1 MGLVLSFLSTGLV
14 LLSIGLADLS
24 LAELL
29 FSTGLLPALSLFPSS
44 CDCCCCESPPSCP
57 GLPPL
62 FAALLLLVLPPLL
75 FPAPLLLFNTTGKA
89 PRTSLSSPRSV
100 AHSPLARS
108 SSPSSRAPVA
118 AFSST
123 ITRNFAWKP
132 RGQCTLDDGRKWERG
147 EGECWLKG
155 ENVNSPVMSSS
166 RSILLSPGK
175 NYSFYCAG
183 CEGCEICL
191 SWRMYREWILF
202 VIRDFVDICTSN
214 WCKEYCIYLMWWW
227 YDENWT
233 WNWNISENKKF
244 KCIVEIQ
251 YIIGEN
257 NYFYINN

>member
-14 LLSIGLADLS
+14 LLSMGLADLS

-44 CDCCCCESPPSCP
+44 CDCCCCELSPPSCP
-57 GLPPL
+57 GLPLL
-62 FAALLLLVLPPLL
+62 FAAFTLLLLVLPPPLL

-132 RGQCTLDDGRKWERG
+132 RGR
-147 EGECWLKG
+147 
-155 ENVNSPVMSSS
+155 
-166 RSILLSPGK
+166 
-175 NYSFYCAG
+175 
-183 CEGCEICL
+183 
-191 SWRMYREWILF
+191 
-202 VIRDFVDICTSN
+202 
-214 WCKEYCIYLMWWW
+214 
-227 YDENWT
+227 
-233 WNWNISENKKF
+233 
-244 KCIVEIQ
+244 
-251 YIIGEN
+251 
-257 NYFYINN
+257 

>member
-1 MGLVLSFLSTGLV
+1 MQNDKPIGLARRSMGLVLSFLSTGLV

-132 RGQCTLDDGRKWERG
+132 REQCTLDGGRKWEKV
-147 EGECWLKG
+147 EYWLKG

-175 NYSFYCAG
+175 NYSFYCG
-183 CEGCEICL
+183 CEECEICL
-191 SWRMYREWILF
+191 SWQMDGFCGYFFYCMY
-202 VIRDFVDICTSN
+202 S
-214 WCKEYCIYLMWWW
+214 MW
-227 YDENWT
+227 
-233 WNWNISENKKF
+233 
-244 KCIVEIQ
+244 
-251 YIIGEN
+251 
-257 NYFYINN
+257 